1 MRSYKI
7 EIKPTK
13 EQILKIENTSNVC
26 RFIYNEMIATNELLY
41 QMSRLVGS
49 EKKFMGANDFS
60 KYINNKLSKIST
72 MTWIK
77 TANSKAIKQAMV
89 NCE

>member
-13 EQILKIENTSNVC
+13 EQILKIENTSNIC

-41 QMSRLVGS
+41 EMS
-49 EKKFMGANDFS
+49 
-60 KYINNKLSKIST
+60 
-72 MTWIK
+72 
-77 TANSKAIKQAMV
+77 
-89 NCE
+89 

>member
-26 RFIYNEMIATNELLY
+26 RFIYNEMIATNEFLY
-41 QMSRLVGS
+41 EMSRLIGS
-49 EKKFMGANDFS
+49 EKQFMGANDFS
-60 KYINNKLSKIST
+60 SAT
-72 MTWIK
+72 RFVIK
-77 TANSKAIKQAMV
+77 SYDMLKVA
-89 NCE
+89 